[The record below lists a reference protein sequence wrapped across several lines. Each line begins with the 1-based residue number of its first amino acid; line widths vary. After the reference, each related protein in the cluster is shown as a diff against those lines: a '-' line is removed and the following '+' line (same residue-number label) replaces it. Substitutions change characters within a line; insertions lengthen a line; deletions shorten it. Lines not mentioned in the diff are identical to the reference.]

1 MHSSRRLGLA
11 TKAARRI
18 SSTIPVARKLREVM
32 KLSIVEKEDPSTIK
46 DIWTKFHA
54 NKLHMVAKA
63 AARLTQAFEQEHY
76 DPLKSKLRESP
87 MFIYP
92 VRRSGGHFT
101 LVGQAQDNILVVS
114 AEQLFA
120 HMHDF
125 KQNSVLTT
133 PIMILVFFEEL
144 LQPKRLV
151 LARADVVDKSLSRE
165 EANRV
170 FSQVLMFYGTG
181 ELYQRF
187 VLPFNRD
194 PEGFNYGEYSKLM
207 EISRY

>member
-1 MHSSRRLGLA
+1 
-11 TKAARRI
+11 
-18 SSTIPVARKLREVM
+18 
-32 KLSIVEKEDPSTIK
+32 
-46 DIWTKFHA
+46 
-54 NKLHMVAKA
+54 
-63 AARLTQAFEQEHY
+63 
-76 DPLKSKLRESP
+76 

-101 LVGQAQDNILVVS
+101 LVGQAQDNIMV
-114 AEQLFA
+114 AAADQLFA
-120 HMHDF
+120 HLHDF
-125 KQNSVLTT
+125 KHNSVLTT

-144 LQPKRLV
+144 LKSKSLV
-151 LARADVVDKSLSRE
+151 LARADVVDKSLNRE

-181 ELYQRF
+181 ELYERF

-194 PEGFNYGEYSKLM
+194 PDNFNYSEYSKLM